1 LAINLLWPLDL
12 RFNIEPSKTSTN
24 QCYSK
29 PSPKN
34 NGALSS
40 NLDAHN
46 VAYAAHSAITFL
58 ALTGNEKKK
67 SDKVDELLNAQR
79 SGGSQKVL
87 KPDQLDYI
95 QFLYFL
101 LL

>member
-1 LAINLLWPLDL
+1 M
-12 RFNIEPSKTSTN
+12 K
-24 QCYSK
+24 
-29 PSPKN
+29 
-34 NGALSS
+34 
-40 NLDAHN
+40 
-46 VAYAAHSAITFL
+46 
-58 ALTGNEKKK
+58 KKK

-101 LL
+101 LLYKSSPQTSWKKGGGKKIKKGLKK